1 MTVLTQE
8 NGGISAWFVLSAIS
22 QLSLEIKTGRN
33 FYGKRSVYSGL
44 AQRGLLAPGSPT
56 RATKR
61 NKMLALANLLT
72 MCEDNGLATGEV
84 GVSAR
89 KTLDAACIEEGVV
102 IEPV

>member
-8 NGGISAWFVLSAIS
+8 NGGIRAWFVLSAIS
-22 QLSLEIKTGRN
+22 QLSLEISTGRN

-44 AQRGLLAPGSPT
+44 AQHGLLAEGSPT

-61 NKMLALANLLT
+61 NKMLALANILT
-72 MCEDNGLATGEV
+72 MCKDNGLDTGEV
-84 GVSAR
+84 GKTAQA
-89 KTLDAACIEEGVV
+89 TLDKACIEEGVV